1 MPSDLTDAPTETRVV
16 DLSARIAQ
24 ADAPDASSEPAADKD
39 GRSAARRDL
48 DLLRR
53 MLSGR
58 AGANVLTTLIV
69 EDNPEDFLTI
79 KHMLKAI
86 RSLDFEVT
94 YAPSGHCAL
103 DLVERHAF
111 DLVLIDYWLGTQSGP
126 RVIEALKRR
135 IRPIILISGIAS
147 AHLQAT
153 AVEAGAY
160 LTLKKSDLSASVLE
174 SAVLS
179 ALVGSRVPAEAHS
192 A

>member
-1 MPSDLTDAPTETRVV
+1 MPSDPTDVPADTRVV
-16 DLSARIAQ
+16 TLPAHSVPEDVPHASPARV
-24 ADAPDASSEPAADKD
+24 ADKD
-39 GRSAARRDL
+39 GCTAARLDL
-48 DLLRR
+48 GLLRR
-53 MLSGR
+53 ILSGR

-69 EDNPEDFLTI
+69 EDNPDDFLTI
-79 KHMLKAI
+79 KRSLKAI
-86 RSLDFEVT
+86 GSLDFDIT

-111 DLVLIDYWLGTQSGP
+111 DLVFIDYWLGTQSGP

-135 IRPIILISGIAS
+135 VRPIILISGIAS

-160 LTLKKSDLSASVLE
+160 LTLKKADLSASVLE

-179 ALVGSRVPAEAHS
+179 ALVGSRADGDGHS
-192 A
+192 V